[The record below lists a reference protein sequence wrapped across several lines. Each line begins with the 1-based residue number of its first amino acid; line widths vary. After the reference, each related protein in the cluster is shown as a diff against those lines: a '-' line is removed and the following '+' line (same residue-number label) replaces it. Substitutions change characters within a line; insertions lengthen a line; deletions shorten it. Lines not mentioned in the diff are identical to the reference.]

1 MLSEKRHQSLLK
13 NFLSP
18 PPIFCSSSLFS
29 DKHLNEG
36 ERLRGRW
43 LHNIRRHLLLR
54 LQRIQVPRVRDNLLP
69 TGRIFDQVIFQQIL
83 SQH

>member
-1 MLSEKRHQSLLK
+1 MGYQ
-13 NFLSP
+13 LSP
-18 PPIFCSSSLFS
+18 FS

-43 LHNIRRHLLLR
+43 LHNIRRHLLIR

-69 TGRIFDQVIFQQIL
+69 AGGIFDQVIFQQIL